1 MYSRR
6 NKAFGKTH
14 KFYSCVSE
22 QCNNITA
29 LGFTTGPSLNL
40 AERLPI
46 GSNHDENY
54 FRGQQMLNGQY
65 SKMSVNA
72 ASTICGHVSTAIK
85 QCLGRCYA

>member
-6 NKAFGKTH
+6 NKAFGKKH

-22 QCNNITA
+22 QYNNITA

-46 GSNHDENY
+46 CSNHDENY
-54 FRGQQMLNGQY
+54 FQWQQMLNGQY
-65 SKMSVNA
+65 SKMGVNK
-72 ASTICGHVSTAIK
+72 ASTICGHVSRVIK
-85 QCLGRCYA
+85 QFFDRC